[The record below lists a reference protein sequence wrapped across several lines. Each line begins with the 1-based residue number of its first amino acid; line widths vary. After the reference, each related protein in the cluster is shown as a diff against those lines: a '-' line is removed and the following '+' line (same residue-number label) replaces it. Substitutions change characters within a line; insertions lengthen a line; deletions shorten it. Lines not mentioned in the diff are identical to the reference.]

1 MVDWQLLPTLHCSSC
16 FGSYPTRLTAVVVP
30 LMRNLDMFYTK
41 EDMKDEKRS
50 SWWEGWIVGLLFGI
64 SLTFIAFIG
73 YGTYL
78 EIAYPQ

>member
-1 MVDWQLLPTLHCSSC
+1 
-16 FGSYPTRLTAVVVP
+16 
-30 LMRNLDMFYTK
+30 MRNLDMFYTK